1 LIYLDNSATTRP
13 YPEVVESYAKA
24 AQQFFGNPSSV
35 HKPGI
40 QAEQL
45 LRQARKQISSLL
57 GVKPGELIFTSG
69 GTEGNN
75 TAIKGIAYTYRSR
88 GKHIITTSI
97 EHPSV
102 TNVCEQL
109 KKDGFD
115 ITYLP
120 VDEHGRVKI
129 SDIKQAIRDDTILVS
144 IMHVNNEVGTIQ
156 PIEEIGQLLQNYPK
170 IFFHVDQ
177 VQGVTKVP
185 LDYYQANVDLA
196 TISAHK
202 FHGLKGTGVLFVR
215 EGIRFDPLLSGG
227 GQENNFRS
235 GTENTAGIVAMAKA
249 LRLAMEASERKIKR
263 MKEIQNYFFTELKK
277 IPEVRVNTPLSFCAP
292 HIINFSVPGFKTEV
306 LITALSERGV
316 YVSTTSACSVQRNE
330 PSKTL
335 LAMGLGEDLA
345 SSSVRISLSFENTL
359 EEAQTAMQAIRECI
373 DELNRVMKG

>member
-1 LIYLDNSATTRP
+1 MIYLDNSATTRP

-335 LAMGLGEDLA
+335 LAMGLSEDLA

-359 EEAQTAMQAIRECI
+359 EEAQTAMQSIRECI

>member
-1 LIYLDNSATTRP
+1 MIYLDNSATTRP

-57 GVKPGELIFTSG
+57 DVKPGELIFTSG

-335 LAMGLGEDLA
+335 LAMGLSEDLA

>member
-1 LIYLDNSATTRP
+1 MIYLDNSATTRP

-335 LAMGLGEDLA
+335 LAMGLSEDLA

-359 EEAQTAMQAIRECI
+359 EEAQTSMQAIRECI

>member
-1 LIYLDNSATTRP
+1 MIYLDNSATTRP
-13 YPEVVESYAKA
+13 LAEVVESFAKA
-24 AQQFFGNPSSV
+24 AQTFFANPSSM

-45 LRQARKQISSLL
+45 LKQARLQIASIL
-57 GVKPGELIFTSG
+57 GVKPGEIIFTSG

-88 GKHIITTSI
+88 GKHIITTAI

-109 KKDGFD
+109 KKDGFE

-120 VDEHGRVKI
+120 VDRYGRVQVE
-129 SDIKQAIRDDTILVS
+129 DVQAAIRDDTILVS
-144 IMHVNNEVGTIQ
+144 IMHVNNEVGSIQ
-156 PIEEIGQLLQNYPK
+156 PIEEIGKLLQNYPK
-170 IFFHVDQ
+170 LFFHVDQ
-177 VQGVTKVP
+177 VQGVGKVP
-185 LDYYQANVDLA
+185 LDYHDAHIDLA

-202 FHGLKGTGVLFVR
+202 FHGMKGTGVLFVR
-215 EGIRFDPLLSGG
+215 DGVHFDPLLSGG
-227 GQENNFRS
+227 GQENNYRS

-249 LRLAMEASERKIKR
+249 LRLATENLEEKVEH
-263 MKEIQNYFFTELKK
+263 MKAIQAYFLTELEK
-277 IPEVRVNTPLSFCAP
+277 IPEISLNTRTSICAP

-306 LITALSERGV
+306 LISALSERGV
-316 YVSTTSACSVQRNE
+316 YVSTTSACSVKRNE

-335 LAMGLGEDLA
+335 LAMGLGDEIA

-359 EEAQTAMQAIRECI
+359 DEAIAAMKAIRECI
-373 DELNRVMKG
+373 HELKQVMRG

>member
-1 LIYLDNSATTRP
+1 MIYLDNSATTRP

>member
-1 LIYLDNSATTRP
+1 
-13 YPEVVESYAKA
+13 
-24 AQQFFGNPSSV
+24 
-35 HKPGI
+35 
-40 QAEQL
+40 
-45 LRQARKQISSLL
+45 
-57 GVKPGELIFTSG
+57 
-69 GTEGNN
+69 
-75 TAIKGIAYTYRSR
+75 
-88 GKHIITTSI
+88 
-97 EHPSV
+97 
-102 TNVCEQL
+102 
-109 KKDGFD
+109 
-115 ITYLP
+115 
-120 VDEHGRVKI
+120 
-129 SDIKQAIRDDTILVS
+129 LVS

-335 LAMGLGEDLA
+335 LAMGLSEDLA

>member
-1 LIYLDNSATTRP
+1 MIYLDNSATTRP
-13 YPEVVESYAKA
+13 YPEVIESYAKA

-57 GVKPGELIFTSG
+57 DVKPGELIFTSG

-335 LAMGLGEDLA
+335 LAMGLSEDLA

>member
-1 LIYLDNSATTRP
+1 MIYLDNSATTRP

-335 LAMGLGEDLA
+335 LAMGLSEDLA

>member
-1 LIYLDNSATTRP
+1 MIYLDNSATTRP

-57 GVKPGELIFTSG
+57 GVKPRELIFTSG

>member
-1 LIYLDNSATTRP
+1 MIYLDNSATTRP
-13 YPEVVESYAKA
+13 FPEVVDSYAKA

>member
-1 LIYLDNSATTRP
+1 MIYLDNSATTRP
-13 YPEVVESYAKA
+13 YPEVIESYAKA

-335 LAMGLGEDLA
+335 LAMGLSEDLA

>member
-1 LIYLDNSATTRP
+1 MIYLDNSATTRP
-13 YPEVVESYAKA
+13 YPEVIESYAKA

>member
-1 LIYLDNSATTRP
+1 MIYLDNSATTRP
-13 YPEVVESYAKA
+13 FPEVVDSYAKA

-144 IMHVNNEVGTIQ
+144 IMHVNNEVGTVQ

-215 EGIRFDPLLSGG
+215 EGIRFEPLLSGG
-227 GQENNFRS
+227 GQEKNFRS

-249 LRLAMEASERKIKR
+249 LRLAMEASEQKIKR

-277 IPEVRVNTPLSFCAP
+277 IPEVRLNTPVSFCAP

-335 LAMGLGEDLA
+335 LAMGLGEEIA
-345 SSSVRISLSFENTL
+345 SSSVRISLSFENTP
-359 EEAQTAMQAIRECI
+359 EEAQKAMKAIRECI
-373 DELNRVMKG
+373 DELKRVMKG